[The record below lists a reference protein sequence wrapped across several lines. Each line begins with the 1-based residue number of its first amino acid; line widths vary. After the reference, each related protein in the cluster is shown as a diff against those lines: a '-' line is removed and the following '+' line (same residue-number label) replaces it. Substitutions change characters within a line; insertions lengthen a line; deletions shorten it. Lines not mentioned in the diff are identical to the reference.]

1 MIIAIMVA
9 AMIST
14 MVIGAGKLVT
24 NEVRINTRYRD
35 EQVAYYAAE
44 AGIEKGLALIKA
56 NPSNYNHLINTS
68 APIEPATALGNDSTY
83 DLSIW
88 RRIPSP
94 TYAIDKDQTIELD
107 LSSMSLWMSLKYLS
121 ADIENREGATCPD
134 DVCVYLEATQYQDE
148 LVDLSQTPV
157 SQDLLGKA
165 QNNFLSDI
173 TRRCSG
179 GWKQEATLTLHAA
192 AKTLRLRPYVVQY
205 ELPEK
210 LNVSPYDPN
219 QSVQKAILGPYLSD
233 NRKLSP
239 DNKCLY
245 HLSIQGESVP
255 AASRPIDQ
263 GYTSIRSVG
272 KYRQVQKVLEAKL
285 SGMSNQALEIFD
297 YVIYAGEKLD
307 VKQDSSSGS

>member
-44 AGIEKGLALIKA
+44 AGIEKGLALMKA
-56 NPSNYNHLINTS
+56 NPSLYNSRTNTS
-68 APIEPATALGNDSTY
+68 APIPNETSIPLGNDAIY

-88 RRIPSP
+88 RLAPKPI
-94 TYAIDKDQTIELD
+94 YAIDKDQTIEFGLD
-107 LSSMSLWMSLKYLS
+107 NMSSWLKLTYLS
-121 ADIENREGATCPD
+121 ADIEEPAGVTCPKD
-134 DVCVYLEATQYQDE
+134 ICVYLEATQYQDE

-165 QNNFLSDI
+165 QNNFLGDI
-173 TRRCSG
+173 THRCSG
-179 GWKQEATLTLHAA
+179 GWKQGATLTLHAA
-192 AKTLRLRPYVVQY
+192 AKTLRLRPYVMQY

-210 LNVSPYDPN
+210 LNVSPLDPN
-219 QSVQKAILGPYLSD
+219 QNVQRAILGPYLSD

-239 DNKCLY
+239 DKKCLY

-255 AASRPIDQ
+255 AAGRPIDQ
-263 GYTSIRSVG
+263 GYTTIRSVG

-285 SGMSNQALEIFD
+285 SNMSGKALEIFD

-307 VKQDSSSGS
+307 VK